1 MFRFPLYFSPN
12 EDQKF
17 SGIGNGILSSS
28 EEVGVAED
36 TFGVIS
42 PAFVEAVHVELSD
55 ERVHFAVAEV
65 SGQDDGLELVDV
77 LDDEL

>member
-1 MFRFPLYFSPN
+1 LFRFTLYFSPN

-17 SGIGNGILSSS
+17 SEIGNGILSSS
-28 EEVGVAED
+28 EEAGVTED
-36 TFGVIS
+36 TFGMIG
-42 PAFVEAVHVELSD
+42 PTFVEAVHVELSD

-65 SGQDDGLELVDV
+65 PGQDDGLELVDV